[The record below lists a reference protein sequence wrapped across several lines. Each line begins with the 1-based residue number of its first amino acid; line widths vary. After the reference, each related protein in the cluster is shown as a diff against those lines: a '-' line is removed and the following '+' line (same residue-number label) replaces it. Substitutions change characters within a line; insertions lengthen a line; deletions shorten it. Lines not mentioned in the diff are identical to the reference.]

1 MVRHQRNLLWVFAL
15 CLLVIFPV
23 NAQEADPAAVPDLTE
38 TFEGR
43 GRLDEISFDYPDGW
57 FTLEGI
63 PVNRLISF
71 NVVSSVQIGVRNQIE
86 PGEEALVFAL
96 AGGRV
101 DRWPTIDADF
111 TPEEILNAF
120 FERLGDGG
128 DQFGGDQGDD
138 SEGME
143 AVVEEITIADQF
155 DAVIVRFVEAEASID
170 EEASEDDTET
180 VTDADAEEE
189 DFNGEFIAYS
199 IRLDDNRFMIL
210 LVLTSEFTY
219 EEAAPTIDAILDT
232 FTLTP

>member
-1 MVRHQRNLLWVFAL
+1 MVRRQGNLLLAFVL

-23 NAQEADPAAVPDLTE
+23 AAQDADPADVPELKE

-43 GRLDEISFDYPDGW
+43 GRLDNLSFDYPDGW
-57 FTLEGI
+57 FTLAGI

-71 NVVSSVQIGVRNQIE
+71 NVVSSVQIGVRNQVE

-128 DQFGGDQGDD
+128 DEFSGEQGD
-138 SEGME
+138 EGANME
-143 AVVEEITIADQF
+143 PVVEEITIADQF
-155 DAVIVRFVEAEASID
+155 DAVIVRFVEVEPSTAEAEAEETEET
-170 EEASEDDTET
+170 EEAE
-180 VTDADAEEE
+180 
-189 DFNGEFIAYS
+189 FNGEFIAYS
-199 IRLDDNRFMIL
+199 IRLDDNNFMVM

-219 EEAAPTIDAILDT
+219 EQAAPTINAVLDT
-232 FTLTP
+232 FAFTP